1 MDCLMKTNE
10 KLVKK
15 LKEGANSKLNALHPS
30 QSSRDGFN
38 PSYVYFNGYS
48 DLFITIEA
56 LINVCIMATRGNSKE
71 FESDIHKTLE
81 LASSLLPI
89 EEGEFL
95 DEAYQ
100 MLVKNEKPK

>member
-1 MDCLMKTNE
+1 MDCLMKKNN
-10 KLVKK
+10 KIVKK
-15 LKEGANSKLNALHPS
+15 LKKRAHNKLNALHPS
-30 QSSRDGFN
+30 QSPKNGFD

-71 FESDIHKTLE
+71 YESDVNTTLE
-81 LASSLLPI
+81 LVSSLLPI

-100 MLVKNEKPK
+100 MLVENDK

>member
-1 MDCLMKTNE
+1 MDCLMKKNE

-15 LKEGANSKLNALHPS
+15 LKESANSKLNALHPS

-38 PSYVYFNGYS
+38 PSYVSFNGYL
-48 DLFITIEA
+48 DLFITVEA
-56 LINVCIMATRGNSKE
+56 LINVCIMATKGNSKE
-71 FESDIHKTLE
+71 YESDINRTLE

-100 MLVKNEKPK
+100 LLIDDEK